1 MGVYSL
7 KSFAFKKMGPGKPW
21 CEEASAPLPTRLI
34 QISRSA
40 SVAFACPSYSNLAGI
55 ELQTIPMVSG
65 INSFLDL
72 YTVQIEGRK

>member
-7 KSFAFKKMGPGKPW
+7 KSVAFKKMGPGKPW
-21 CEEASAPLPTRLI
+21 YEEASAPLPTSSIR
-34 QISRSA
+34 ISRSA
-40 SVAFACPSYSNLAGI
+40 SVAFACPSHTAGI